1 MEQNPKN
8 DDEKI
13 ESMAVAVVS
22 QATAGERLVLLRWA
36 QILQSIINAP
46 TSKTLKCKLA
56 VQATM
61 QFDVLFPIMRLI
73 GSELKR
79 LGWDDRG
86 LPARVGLSAAAAAL
100 TLSGSGA
107 GIAALGGAIGVP
119 LWVVFGAGGTFVG
132 VIIDE
137 LNKANK

>member
-1 MEQNPKN
+1 MPTDLDPESKVRSLAVTVVARSSAVERIALLQWAEEMNAIKN
-8 DDEKI
+8 RSGSLVEK
-13 ESMAVAVVS
+13 
-22 QATAGERLVLLRWA
+22 ATSAIQVTANSKVLL
-36 QILQSIINAP
+36 P
-46 TSKTLKCKLA
+46 VMKLA
-56 VQATM
+56 
-61 QFDVLFPIMRLI
+61 

-86 LPARVGLSAAAAAL
+86 LPARFAIGAAAAAL

-119 LWVVFGAGGTFVG
+119 LWVVFGAGGAFFG

-137 LNKANK
+137 LNKPRK